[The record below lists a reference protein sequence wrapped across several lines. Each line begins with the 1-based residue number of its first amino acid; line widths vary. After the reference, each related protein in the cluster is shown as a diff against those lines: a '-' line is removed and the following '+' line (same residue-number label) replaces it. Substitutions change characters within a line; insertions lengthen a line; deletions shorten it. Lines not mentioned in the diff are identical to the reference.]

1 MMRLVRLQKINEA
14 KRSSRQPGL
23 HHHSPASTEIGKKN
37 IPGIVYLGL
46 DDCDKNTPMF
56 VLTPHSI
63 KAYAVGNSE
72 PCSCFPG

>member
-1 MMRLVRLQKINEA
+1 MRLVRLQKINEA

-46 DDCDKNTPMF
+46 GNYDKASPMF
-56 VLTPHSI
+56 AFS
-63 KAYAVGNSE
+63 
-72 PCSCFPG
+72 